1 MLRTIGDLLGYGA
14 LLYEKGN
21 GMGIKAV
28 VFDMDGTILH
38 TLPDLTVVTNRAME
52 RMGYPL
58 HTQEEVL
65 TYVGNGAKRL
75 VNQACPEGTSEEDRE
90 RTLEL
95 WQQIYLDYDNDLT
108 APFPGIEDTLR
119 ALRDKGIKTAVLTN
133 GTLIGLREARMLK
146 ASGVSYVQVSL
157 DGTKKVHDR
166 IRGEGS
172 FDLAVNGLRE
182 LAAQGIFTT
191 VSFTAQRENLGELK
205 KLAKLCGG
213 IGADKLWYDRV
224 VIPAG
229 EDDGRLSLTADDFA
243 KLSRQASRLNK
254 KGMVSCAR
262 ALQFIPC
269 EKKSIYRCTAGERLL
284 AVLADGTVMACRRL
298 PVKCGSV
305 RDSSLLR
312 IYRSDPEILKL
323 RSAPVP
329 KACAGCEYSRLCGG
343 GAKCVTFAKTGRYDL
358 PDPDCPYLRK

>member
-1 MLRTIGDLLGYGA
+1 MEEINYNGYFTLQWHITHRCNLRCTHCYQDDYSAFEDRGSMEIILDQYTELLKEYNFKGYLNVTGGEPLTHPDLFWLLGEA
-14 LLYEKGN
+14 RSR
-21 GMGIKAV
+21 GM
-28 VFDMDGTILH
+28 T
-38 TLPDLTVVTNRAME
+38 
-52 RMGYPL
+52 
-58 HTQEEVL
+58 
-65 TYVGNGAKRL
+65 
-75 VNQACPEGTSEEDRE
+75 
-90 RTLEL
+90 
-95 WQQIYLDYDNDLT
+95 
-108 APFPGIEDTLR
+108 
-119 ALRDKGIKTAVLTN
+119 TAVLTN
-133 GTLIGLREARMLK
+133 GTLIGRREAKRLK
-146 ASGVSYVQVSL
+146 ACGVDYVQVSL

-224 VIPAG
+224 VIPAV

-329 KACAGCEYSRLCGG
+329 KACEGCEYSRLCGG